1 MAADSLARSTLTPV
15 AIALVIALDMG
26 GFDIPEDV
34 PGVDDGVAGAVM
46 PGSPSP
52 GVRFVE
58 QPNTANEA
66 IAAAAANPRN
76 PPRKFSVLLCI
87 EASSFIA

>member
-34 PGVDDGVAGAVM
+34 PGVDDGVAGAVI
-46 PGSPSP
+46 PG
-52 GVRFVE
+52 
-58 QPNTANEA
+58 
-66 IAAAAANPRN
+66 
-76 PPRKFSVLLCI
+76 
-87 EASSFIA
+87 